1 MFHFWM
7 IVAGGKY
14 DFTAKWWN
22 PASYQKV
29 VDHFQGRI
37 QFIQCGEAG
46 HWHPPLTGVINLVGK
61 TDTRQFVRLMHH
73 ADGVVCPVTFAM
85 HLAAAVET
93 RPGHPKHRP
102 CVVIAGG
109 REPTQWEAYPN
120 HQYLSTTG
128 MLSCSDGG
136 CWKSRCQLV
145 GDGDPKDQHDVCEQP
160 VQLTPELR
168 IPKCLD
174 MITAE
179 DVIRKIEL
187 YLQGEATQ
195 KQLFYSPPLPQGAAC
210 QPPPPTNAYLPE
222 ALATATTATPA
233 QHDPTTT
240 ISIKTPAAISRTSV
254 AFYHGLGDCAYFAHL
269 IPLYVRR
276 GHAIEVEC
284 TPDKA
289 VLFKAAGATTIT
301 SGAQTTHPWGYPG
314 GGTHE
319 GQGHFCQGS
328 KMGHNLSEPPLPFIG
343 NKAELWDEFVASRID
358 ITSHLAPDAV
368 ATVERWLERLSRPVV
383 LLHSRGNTGQERK
396 SLPNDTTEQFYREF
410 IDRCDGTLILLDW
423 DNRVPRLA
431 SARVRH
437 LSDLGPC
444 PTDVMFQVST

>member
-1 MFHFWM
+1 M
-7 IVAGGKY
+7 IVAGGKH

-93 RPGHPKHRP
+93 RPGYPKHRP

-160 VQLTPELR
+160 VQLTQDLR

-195 KQLFYSPPLPQGAAC
+195 KHLLYSPPSRKAPRASHHRRPAGICLKRS
-210 QPPPPTNAYLPE
+210 PPHRQRPPHN
-222 ALATATTATPA
+222 
-233 QHDPTTT
+233 T
-240 ISIKTPAAISRTSV
+240 IQQQQS
-254 AFYHGLGDCAYFAHL
+254 
-269 IPLYVRR
+269 
-276 GHAIEVEC
+276 
-284 TPDKA
+284 
-289 VLFKAAGATTIT
+289 
-301 SGAQTTHPWGYPG
+301 
-314 GGTHE
+314 
-319 GQGHFCQGS
+319 
-328 KMGHNLSEPPLPFIG
+328 
-343 NKAELWDEFVASRID
+343 ASRLPPRFRGRASRS
-358 ITSHLAPDAV
+358 ITGSAIV
-368 ATVERWLERLSRPVV
+368 RI
-383 LLHSRGNTGQERK
+383 
-396 SLPNDTTEQFYREF
+396 SL
-410 IDRCDGTLILLDW
+410 I
-423 DNRVPRLA
+423 
-431 SARVRH
+431 
-437 LSDLGPC
+437 
-444 PTDVMFQVST
+444 